1 MHKFSHIISLFLVC
15 TGLALGGCGKAS
27 APPQDQTGAASD
39 SLKILTI
46 GTADSGGTMYP
57 VGKAISGVVED
68 ADSTLKLNIS
78 ASTGSAGNVRSLE
91 QGSID
96 LGLVSGDVAFAAVN
110 GSGEFK
116 DAPFKGL
123 KVIAA
128 LYPSISNWMAR
139 DDSGIFYVHDLKGNK
154 LGVGPHDSTTLVNC
168 GLGSGAE
175 EVKNMTLDAIHGF
188 TGVPISGLAKL
199 ADAVPCHLLK
209 YTDSELRSIIRSN
222 PFYYMEEIPAG
233 TYNGQDENVATF
245 GIKCLLCVSESMDDD
260 LVYEITSILYENR
273 DRLKDLH
280 PALSYASQTG
290 FMYEDLPIELHPG
303 AERYYA
309 EQGLLQEHSR

>member
-1 MHKFSHIISLFLVC
+1 MHKFSHIISLFLLC
-15 TGLALGGCGKAS
+15 TGLALGGCGKTS

-68 ADSTLKLNIS
+68 ADSPLKL
-78 ASTGSAGNVRSLE
+78 TGSAGNVRSLE

-154 LGVGPHDSTTLVNC
+154 LGSVLMIP
-168 GLGSGAE
+168 
-175 EVKNMTLDAIHGF
+175 
-188 TGVPISGLAKL
+188 P
-199 ADAVPCHLLK
+199 
-209 YTDSELRSIIRSN
+209 RSSPQRS
-222 PFYYMEEIPAG
+222 P
-233 TYNGQDENVATF
+233 
-245 GIKCLLCVSESMDDD
+245 
-260 LVYEITSILYENR
+260 
-273 DRLKDLH
+273 
-280 PALSYASQTG
+280 
-290 FMYEDLPIELHPG
+290 
-303 AERYYA
+303 
-309 EQGLLQEHSR
+309 

>member
-1 MHKFSHIISLFLVC
+1 MLKFSHIISLFLLC

-154 LGVGPHDSTTLVNC
+154 LGVGPHDSTTELAAKVSLSVLGVTEQNSTLVNC

-175 EVKNMTLDAIHGF
+175 EVKNRTLDAIHGF
-188 TGVPISGLAKL
+188 T
-199 ADAVPCHLLK
+199 
-209 YTDSELRSIIRSN
+209 TDSELRSIIRSN

>member
-1 MHKFSHIISLFLVC
+1 
-15 TGLALGGCGKAS
+15 
-27 APPQDQTGAASD
+27 
-39 SLKILTI
+39 
-46 GTADSGGTMYP
+46 MYP

-139 DDSGIFYVHDLKGNK
+139 DDSGIF
-154 LGVGPHDSTTLVNC
+154 TC
-168 GLGSGAE
+168 
-175 EVKNMTLDAIHGF
+175 MI
-188 TGVPISGLAKL
+188 
-199 ADAVPCHLLK
+199 
-209 YTDSELRSIIRSN
+209 
-222 PFYYMEEIPAG
+222 
-233 TYNGQDENVATF
+233 
-245 GIKCLLCVSESMDDD
+245 
-260 LVYEITSILYENR
+260 
-273 DRLKDLH
+273 
-280 PALSYASQTG
+280 
-290 FMYEDLPIELHPG
+290 
-303 AERYYA
+303 
-309 EQGLLQEHSR
+309 